1 MIVNL
6 LLMQFGYPPAL
17 HITTPCLILRDTG
30 MLPSARWEE
39 SFVAL
44 TAAAVETMFDQY
56 LEILLITEHADKY
69 LRMKPQALRLLIE
82 AEA

>member
-1 MIVNL
+1 
-6 LLMQFGYPPAL
+6 
-17 HITTPCLILRDTG
+17 
-30 MLPSARWEE
+30 MLPIARWEE

>member
-1 MIVNL
+1 
-6 LLMQFGYPPAL
+6 
-17 HITTPCLILRDTG
+17 

-56 LEILLITEHADKY
+56 LEILLITEHPDKY
-69 LRMKPQALRLLIE
+69 LRMKPQALRLLTE
-82 AEA
+82 AGA